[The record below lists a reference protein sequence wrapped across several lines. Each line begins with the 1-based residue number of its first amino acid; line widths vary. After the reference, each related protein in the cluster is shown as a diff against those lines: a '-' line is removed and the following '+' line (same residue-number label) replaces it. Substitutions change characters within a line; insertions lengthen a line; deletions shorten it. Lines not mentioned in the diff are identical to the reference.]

1 MDTIL
6 KCGKLFDSANGTVLK
21 HMLVTVSGKTVKA
34 IASCPDALWNAAE
47 DALLAGLELPAGTA
61 VLDLSDKFVMP
72 GLIDAHVHLASDG
85 LQHPYEASRSLLG
98 DFVVR
103 ALEQANNNLMA
114 GFTTVR
120 DCGSRGFVNVSVRD
134 AIAQG
139 KFPGSRV
146 LACGSGISTTGG
158 HGDDHFSPYL
168 SNSIGIGACDG
179 AAAARKGARYNIKFG
194 ADFIKVMATGGVMS
208 PGTTV
213 GAQQLT
219 PDELE
224 AICEIAR
231 MYGVHTAA
239 HAHGTEGIKA
249 AARAGITSIE
259 HGMMLDDEA
268 IEIFLEKGTYHT
280 PTIIA
285 AERIITCGPQ
295 MGLQGWMIDKA
306 KQVYERHEWG
316 VREGLRLGVKHSFGT
331 DAGTP
336 SNFHGKQGYEFEL
349 MTRFG
354 FTPVQTLVAATK
366 TNSELLRISDKLGS
380 IEAGKL
386 ADIVAFGRDPLEDIT
401 VMKDCAFVMK
411 EGKVYKQA

>member
-1 MDTIL
+1 MKTAI
-6 KCGKLFDSANGTVLK
+6 KCGKLFNSQDGSVSEN
-21 HMLVTVSGKTVKA
+21 MLVVIDGKTISEV
-34 IASCPDALWNAAE
+34 IPCPQNIPE
-47 DALLAGLELPAGTA
+47 EYK
-61 VLDLSDKFVMP
+61 VIDLSDSFVMP
-72 GLIDAHVHLASDG
+72 GLIDAHVHLSSTGHNDPYSASQG
-85 LQHPYEASRSLLG
+85 LLG
-98 DFVVR
+98 DFVVT
-103 ALEQANNNLMA
+103 ALDNAKTDLMA

-120 DCGSRGFVNVSVRD
+120 DCGSQGFVNVSVKK
-134 AIAQG
+134 AIASG

-146 LACGSGISTTGG
+146 LASGGGISSTGG
-158 HGDDHFSPYL
+158 HADNHFSPYISTNL
-168 SNSIGIGACDG
+168 NIGPADG
-179 AAAARKGARYNIKFG
+179 PYEARRLARYNLKYG

-208 PGTTV
+208 LGTTV
-213 GAQQLT
+213 GSQQLT
-219 PDELE
+219 QDELD

-259 HGMMLDDEA
+259 HGMMLDQEA
-268 IEIFLEKGTYHT
+268 IDLFLEHGTYHT

-285 AERIITCGPQ
+285 AERIITCGPD

-316 VREGLRLGVKHSFGT
+316 SREGLRQGVKHTFGT

-349 MTRFG
+349 MVGFG
-354 FTPVQTLVAATK
+354 FTPLQTLVAATK
-366 TNSELLRISDKLGS
+366 TNSELLGASDKFGS

-386 ADIVAFGRDPLEDIT
+386 ADIVAFKGDPLADIRI
-401 VMKDCAFVMK
+401 MKDCAFVMK
-411 EGKVYKQA
+411 EGTVYKG